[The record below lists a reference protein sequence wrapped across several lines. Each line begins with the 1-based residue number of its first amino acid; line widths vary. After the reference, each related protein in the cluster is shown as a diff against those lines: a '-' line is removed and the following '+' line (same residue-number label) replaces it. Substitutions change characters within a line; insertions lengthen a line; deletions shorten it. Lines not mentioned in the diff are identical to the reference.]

1 MVKIFILP
9 HFPPLALTS
18 SGSKG
23 YAFAL
28 SAMRAPLGESFLK
41 LYYRDSIAHYEAKIN
56 SEWWEIK
63 I

>member
-41 LYYRDSIAHYEAKIN
+41 LYYRDSIAHY
-56 SEWWEIK
+56 
-63 I
+63 